1 MDKATKREIIG
12 AEDRAQSLKQSGW
25 IHLGRLMI
33 EREGIDLTEGVRQME
48 YLLNKNDI
56 VPRVMDVVS
65 EIHRKRANQ
74 RRLLWFQWP
83 KLNDLIN

>member
-1 MDKATKREIIG
+1 MDKTTGREIIG
-12 AEDRAQSLKQSGW
+12 AEGQAQSLKRSGW
-25 IHLGRLMI
+25 IHLGRLMT
-33 EREGIDLTEGVRQME
+33 EREGIDLTEGVGQME

-56 VPRVMDVVS
+56 VPRVTDVAP
-65 EIHRKRANQ
+65 ENYQKRATQ